1 MVAAATPT
9 TGPTETTAEDETV
22 GTDDEAAGN
31 TDDTTTTTAAPGPT
45 ASTVDPNGGAVAPAD
60 EPVLGATTADGRPAV
75 FYAIT
80 TDGRAVEVDTASGTV
95 LRELA
100 VADDPSEAGDP
111 LGRYLDAVWPIPGG
125 GGDVLVAEC
134 CEPAAG
140 LLYRLP
146 TGASIDGAAGSGLFA
161 WAGVHDAR
169 GERLATSGFVSQVR
183 ATDESGAD
191 VTTIDLFESD
201 GTISF
206 VAWLTDRDGVVYAEP
221 QDDRTVIRRF
231 DFDAEGNLAAAA
243 VFPVPYVARDLT
255 VRADGNLVLL
265 ATENDGIDRGIVIS
279 PEGELQ
285 TAFDT
290 AANAQVLDYDP
301 RGLFVI
307 ELDANGRATWQG
319 VGQSGELGEGYLW
332 VQW

>member
-1 MVAAATPT
+1 MAAATPT
-9 TGPTETTAEDETV
+9 TGPTETTADTEPGAPVTET
-22 GTDDEAAGN
+22 DA
-31 TDDTTTTTAAPGPT
+31 TTTTTSPGPT
-45 ASTVDPNGGAVAPAD
+45 ASTVDPNGAAAAPPGD
-60 EPVLGATTADGRPAV
+60 PVLGATTADGRPAV
-75 FYAIT
+75 FYAVT
-80 TDGRAVEVDTASGTV
+80 TDGRAVEVDTLSGTV

-100 VADDPSEAGDP
+100 VADDPTGEGDP
-111 LGRYLDAVWPIPGG
+111 NGRYLDAVWPIPGG
-125 GGDVLVAEC
+125 NGDVLIAEC

-140 LLYRLP
+140 LLYRLAS
-146 TGASIDGAAGSGLFA
+146 GGSIDDAAGSGLFA

-183 ATDESGAD
+183 ATDQSGAD
-191 VTTIDLFESD
+191 VTTVDLFESD

-221 QDDRTVIRRF
+221 QEDRTVIRRF
-231 DFDAEGNLAAAA
+231 DLDVDGNLAAAS

-265 ATENDGIDRGIVIS
+265 ATENDGIDRGIVLT
-279 PEGELQ
+279 PDGDLV

-290 AANAQVLDYDP
+290 AVDGQILDYGP

-307 ELDANGRATWQG
+307 ELDDNGRATWQG